1 MAGQTG
7 CDQTEVSLKGQGK
20 GRQRTVEGKREQS
33 DKEDSRR
40 ERERG
45 ETRRRERD
53 RRGTQRGGETRTEQT
68 KSISSG
74 HSLPRL
80 FLGVDVLQKRL
91 SRHQQVVNDARRKAI
106 GGGDGRRRPQR
117 RSGDL
122 QDIQSAPWSPKRSKD
137 QSYEVRRGHQ
147 KREAEETKRRDGLQ
161 GCRSDIPPCQE
172 SGKDLS
178 HEVGDGAAIVEEEA
192 PP

>member
-1 MAGQTG
+1 VTTRRRDGRTG

-20 GRQRTVEGKREQS
+20 GRQRTVEGKRERT
-33 DKEDSRR
+33 KEDKKGR
-40 ERERG
+40 ER
-45 ETRRRERD
+45 RRVIVGAVR
-53 RRGTQRGGETRTEQT
+53 
-68 KSISSG
+68 
-74 HSLPRL
+74 
-80 FLGVDVLQKRL
+80 
-91 SRHQQVVNDARRKAI
+91 
-106 GGGDGRRRPQR
+106 R

-147 KREAEETKRRDGLQ
+147 KREAGETKRRDGLQ

-172 SGKDLS
+172 RGRDLS

-192 PP
+192 PPEMTHSSDKHPKVRHCPY